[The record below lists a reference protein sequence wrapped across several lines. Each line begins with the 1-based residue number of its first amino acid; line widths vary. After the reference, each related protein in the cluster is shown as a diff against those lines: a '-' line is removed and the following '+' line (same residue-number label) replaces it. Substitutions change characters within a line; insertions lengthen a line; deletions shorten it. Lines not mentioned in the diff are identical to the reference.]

1 MIFNQSF
8 FYSQVTPSENNYAV
22 NCLNRDVQL
31 RNMRKVKINAN
42 IAFVIWILE
51 WIANASIYICWVFA
65 PDVTILMAIMWYYIF
80 LPHIFLMNTSH
91 NKDLIVDDGLKTTIL
106 NACKLPFQFQLQDAA
121 PVEEYHEENGM
132 DNIKQND
139 SSLHS
144 FDFHKDESVEN
155 NERHGVFTI
164 SKYHNRSTKYQTNL
178 PNVPEP
184 IS

>member
-1 MIFNQSF
+1 
-8 FYSQVTPSENNYAV
+8 
-22 NCLNRDVQL
+22 
-31 RNMRKVKINAN
+31 MRKVKINAN

-106 NACKLPFQFQLQDAA
+106 NACKLPFQFQSQDTAS
-121 PVEEYHEENGM
+121 VEDQNEDNGINNIEE
-132 DNIKQND
+132 ND

-144 FDFHKDESVEN
+144 FNFNKDESIGN
-155 NERHGVFTI
+155 NGSDGVFTI
-164 SKYHNRSTKYQTNL
+164 SKCHYRSTKYQMNL

-184 IS
+184 TS